1 MKPKT
6 PTAGLHSNLDK
17 FVDDLDDLSIHASTV
32 KIEVES
38 APGAT
43 SSGAAV
49 TSFRLDSFQSKDSR
63 SQSRLGSRNLAIDLQ
78 EADISESLYALQK
91 DLDSLLQ
98 LGGPEATA
106 CRGASGCFCASDLMI
121 TSTPEGCFVHWRG
134 MKLSDLLEAEDRLV
148 AHLEPLPFQEGRPLA
163 TVAEESTEL
172 VDVSSDELVSRQ
184 VLMVEEARTLAIFPS
199 SNLMRLLR

>member
-6 PTAGLHSNLDK
+6 PTAGLRSDIDK
-17 FVDDLDDLSIHASTV
+17 FVDDLDDLSIHASVV

-49 TSFRLDSFQSKDSR
+49 TSLGLDSFKSKDSR
-63 SQSRLGSRNLAIDLQ
+63 SRSQLGSCNLATDLQ
-78 EADISESLYALQK
+78 EADISESLYALEK

-106 CRGASGCFCASDLMI
+106 CRGASGYFCASNLMI
-121 TSTPEGCFVHWRG
+121 TSTPEGRFIHWRG
-134 MKLSDLLEAEDRLV
+134 MKLSDLLEAED
-148 AHLEPLPFQEGRPLA
+148 
-163 TVAEESTEL
+163 
-172 VDVSSDELVSRQ
+172 
-184 VLMVEEARTLAIFPS
+184 
-199 SNLMRLLR
+199 